1 MTVYAPMPLNSTAA
15 RRPFDLPAPCVVTVS
30 TERDAAAWDAFVAGS
45 PGATGYHEWA
55 WRQVFAQAFGH
66 EPIYLIARRGGAV
79 AGVLPLVYIKSFVF
93 GRSLTSLPFLN
104 YGGVVADSTEAA
116 GALLDAAAAAA
127 RDRGC
132 SHIELR
138 HVERRFPELPHK
150 QHKVAMKLS
159 LERDMWDRLDGK
171 VRNQIRKA
179 RKSELTSEAGG
190 VELLQDFYRVFAR
203 NMRDLGTPVYSRRFF
218 EEVLRAFPDRTRIH
232 LVRLQGNAVAAGI
245 TYRTGASIETPWASS
260 IRDFNP
266 LCPNHLLYW
275 SIIEQAVAEECE
287 AMDFG
292 RSTPNEGT
300 YKFKEQW
307 GAKAVPLNWEYRLM
321 DGAALPNASPT
332 NPKFQLAIKLWKKLP
347 VSVATRLGPSIVRSI
362 P

>member
-1 MTVYAPMPLNSTAA
+1 VIAIHRASDADAA
-15 RRPFDLPAPCVVTVS
+15 R
-30 TERDAAAWDAFVAGS
+30 WDAFVAGQS
-45 PGATGYHEWA
+45 HASGYHAWA
-55 WRQVFAQAFGH
+55 WRGVFLRAFGH
-66 EPIYLIARRGGAV
+66 ESIYLMALDGERPC
-79 AGVLPLVYIKSFVF
+79 GVLPLVFINSMVF

-104 YGGVVADSTEAA
+104 YGGVLAESPEAA
-116 GALLDAAAAAA
+116 DALLAAAAEIA
-127 RDRGC
+127 RERRC

-138 HVERRFPELPHK
+138 HVERRFPELPYK
-150 QHKVAMKLS
+150 QHKVAMKLP

-190 VELLQDFYRVFAR
+190 AELLPDFYRVFAR

-218 EEVLRAFPDRTRIH
+218 EEVLQAFPDRTRIH
-232 LVRLQGNAVAAGI
+232 VVRLKGSAVAAGI
-245 TYRTGASIETPWASS
+245 TYRTGASVETPWASS
-260 IRDFNP
+260 IREFNA

-275 SIIEQAVAEECE
+275 SIIEQAVAEGCE
-287 AMDFG
+287 VLDFG

-347 VSVATRLGPSIVRSI
+347 VSIATSLGPSIVRAI